1 VQVKSLLKLLAHIG
15 KSFGISSPSDNAR
28 RSSSWKQ
35 EHGAQTLASS
45 DPGLNPPLEDRVK
58 EQR

>member
-1 VQVKSLLKLLAHIG
+1 VKSLLKLLAHIG

-28 RSSSWKQ
+28 RSTSWKQ
-35 EHGAQTLASS
+35 KQGAQTSASP
-45 DPGLNPPLEDRVK
+45 DPGLNPPLKDRVK